1 VVHNGRTATTPDR
14 IPQGQFV
21 FTAGRLWDEGKNVA
35 TLDRAAAL
43 IDAPFQAAGP
53 KHGPN
58 CAHVWIDHL
67 QALGELSGTR
77 LAGLYAARPVYAS
90 AALYEPFGLAVLEAA
105 QAGCALVLSDI
116 PTHREMWAGAAIFV
130 PAREDRAFATAIQLL
145 IDGPD
150 ERERLG
156 QLARSRAAEYTPE
169 RMARGMAEIYARVTA
184 PASEPLSLAGAA

>member
-1 VVHNGRTATTPDR
+1 
-14 IPQGQFV
+14 
-21 FTAGRLWDEGKNVA
+21 
-35 TLDRAAAL
+35 
-43 IDAPFQAAGP
+43 
-53 KHGPN
+53 
-58 CAHVWIDHL
+58 
-67 QALGELSGTR
+67 
-77 LAGLYAARPVYAS
+77 
-90 AALYEPFGLAVLEAA
+90 
-105 QAGCALVLSDI
+105 
-116 PTHREMWAGAAIFV
+116 MWAGAAIFV